1 MIVGKDKLAEAV
13 AKALQEENKTK
24 REFKQSVDIIVTFRD
39 VDMKRGD
46 IKLREIVNLPKTP
59 PKEKKVLVVP
69 TFEQTEYAKKAE
81 PNVLLSKE
89 ELQKL
94 QGNKRT
100 VKKLATQNDWFLI
113 APDSM
118 ALAGRVLGPALG
130 PRGKFPTPLPGAADV
145 TEYINRYKRST
156 LVKTKDQPHTQAFI
170 GTEDQSAEDLAENAL
185 AVLNV
190 IEGKVT
196 NALSK
201 IGNIYIKT
209 TMGKPVKVS
218 TR

>member
-1 MIVGKDKLAEAV
+1 M
-13 AKALQEENKTK
+13 
-24 REFKQSVDIIVTFRD
+24 
-39 VDMKRGD
+39 
-46 IKLREIVNLPKTP
+46 
-59 PKEKKVLVVP
+59 VP

-118 ALAGRVLGPALG
+118 ALAGRILGPALG

-156 LVKTKDQPHTQAFI
+156 LVKLRINLILKLLLEQRINLQ
-170 GTEDQSAEDLAENAL
+170 
-185 AVLNV
+185 
-190 IEGKVT
+190 
-196 NALSK
+196 K
-201 IGNIYIKT
+201 IWLRT
-209 TMGKPVKVS
+209 L
-218 TR
+218 

>member
-1 MIVGKDKLAEAV
+1 MIVAKEKLAEAIG
-13 AKALQEENKTK
+13 KALEEENKTK
-24 REFKQSVDIIVTFRD
+24 REFKQSVDMIVTFRD

-46 IKLREIVNLPKTP
+46 IKLREVVSLPKP
-59 PKEKKVLVVP
+59 PSKERKVLVVP

-81 PNVLLSKE
+81 PNLLLPKD

-94 QGNKRT
+94 QGNKRAI
-100 VKKLATQNDWFLI
+100 KKIATQNDWFLI

-118 ALAGRVLGPALG
+118 ALAGRILGPALG

-145 TEYINRYKRST
+145 TEYVNRYKRST
-156 LVKTKDQPHTQAFI
+156 LLKTKDQPHAQALI
-170 GTEDQSAEDLAENAL
+170 GLEDQKPDDLAENSL
-185 AVLNV
+185 AVLSV
-190 IEGKVT
+190 IETKVS

-201 IGNIYIKT
+201 VGNIYIKT
-209 TMGKPVKVS
+209 TMGKPIKVS

>member
-1 MIVGKDKLAEAV
+1 MIVPKEKLAEAIG
-13 AKALQEENKTK
+13 KALEEENKTK

-46 IKLREIVNLPKTP
+46 IKLREIVNLPKSP
-59 PKEKKVLVVP
+59 SKEKKVLVIP
-69 TFEQTEYAKKAE
+69 TFEQTDYAKKAE
-81 PNVLLSKE
+81 PNLLLPKD

-94 QGNKRT
+94 QGNKRAI
-100 VKKLATQNDWFLI
+100 KKIATQNDWFLI

-118 ALAGRVLGPALG
+118 ALAGRILGPALG
-130 PRGKFPTPLPGAADV
+130 PRGKFPTPLPAAADI

-156 LVKTKDQPHTQAFI
+156 LLKTKDQPHAQAFI
-170 GTEDQSAEDLAENAL
+170 GLEDQKPEDLAENSL
-185 AVLNV
+185 AILNV
-190 IEGKVT
+190 IESKVS

-201 IGNIYIKT
+201 VGNIYIKT